1 MKRKTYY
8 IVAALIFFASLLFS
22 YRNRLYY
29 SLKGDYYLEPKSKIR
44 LKVRPKV
51 TQIEYS
57 SDLYLESDEKVL
69 LKLEGRDI
77 WSEYIYRQRDS
88 YLSKIGY
95 RYSIAEQV
103 IEKYDSTKDNG
114 VVIVEAG
121 HKGATIDGDGLIVPL
136 KGKRKYSVTEDHDY
150 TITLTNLSDKP
161 VAFYARVSDR

>member
-69 LKLEGRDI
+69 LKLEGRDT
-77 WSEYIYRQRDS
+77 WSEYTYGQTDIYLGKVGCQ
-88 YLSKIGY
+88 YF
-95 RYSIAEQV
+95 IAEQV
-103 IEKYDSTKDNG
+103 IKKYDSNTDKD
-114 VVIVEAG
+114 VIVATG
-121 HKGATIDGDGLIVPL
+121 HKGATIDGDGIIVPL

-150 TITLTNLSDKP
+150 TITITNLSDKP
-161 VAFYARVSDR
+161 VAFRAIVADR

>member
-69 LKLEGRDI
+69 LKLEGRDT
-77 WSEYIYRQRDS
+77 WSEKDR
-88 YLSKIGY
+88 SKSNVGY
-95 RYSIAEQV
+95 RYNIKEQ
-103 IEKYDSTKDNG
+103 IIKRYEYNMDGSMTS
-114 VVIVEAG
+114 EAVATG

-150 TITLTNLSDKP
+150 TITITNLSDKP

>member
-1 MKRKTYY
+1 MKRK
-8 IVAALIFFASLLFS
+8 ILLLMMLLVGVFIFSKR
-22 YRNRLYY
+22 YELYY
-29 SLKGDYYLEPKSKIR
+29 FFQGKEYLRPNESIE
-44 LKVRPKV
+44 LAVRPKYE
-51 TQIEYS
+51 QIEYS

-69 LKLEGRDI
+69 LKLEGRDT

-95 RYSIAEQV
+95 RYSITERV
-103 IEKYDSTKDNG
+103 IKKYDSNTDNG
-114 VVIVEAG
+114 IIVATG

-150 TITLTNLSDKP
+150 TITITNLSDKP